1 MSRASPQQA
10 WTPRSSD
17 RKAAGV
23 CGVTPQGRAVGGGPF
38 SLCSQSLA
46 IIGKVWGPQ
55 EGTVAL
61 IRHLWVRKW
70 LGALQ
75 HSLIPIASDSYVL
88 IPLFLR

>member
-46 IIGKVWGPQ
+46 IIGKVWGPRKEQ
-55 EGTVAL
+55 WHLLGTCGSENG
-61 IRHLWVRKW
+61 WV
-70 LGALQ
+70 LC
-75 HSLIPIASDSYVL
+75 SIP
-88 IPLFLR
+88 